1 MKVKLKKNFLNFNT
15 FQERKMNERIKELA
29 EQATQLMLGRPDLD
43 IEYVMEKFGKL
54 IVKECTNAIIND
66 SRLNDVRSA
75 ANGCVRTINEHF
87 GVE

>member
-1 MKVKLKKNFLNFNT
+1 
-15 FQERKMNERIKELA
+15 MNERIKKLA
-29 EQATQLMLGRPDLD
+29 EQAKKSATKNGAYNLAF
-43 IEYVMEKFGKL
+43 VMADFEQKFAEL
-54 IVKECTNAIIND
+54 IVKECAQAIIKD